1 MPRRTLI
8 VVLTTVL
15 AFAGLTVGSCPQAR
29 CAMRQ
34 APAMDC
40 CKEAD
45 SGAQSLSKPNC
56 CPPVEQIGQAATPP
70 AADRPADGIAHVAAL
85 ALPVALAA
93 PLAPRR
99 VAIPLRVDPGLAPP
113 GTLIAQHTAL
123 LL

>member
-56 CPPVEQIGQAATPP
+56 CPPVEQIGQRATPP
-70 AADRPADGIAHVAAL
+70 AVDRPADGIVHVASQ
-85 ALPVALAA
+85 ALPVVLVA
-93 PLAPRR
+93 PVLVRAGVTPR
-99 VAIPLRVDPGLAPP
+99 IEPGLAPP